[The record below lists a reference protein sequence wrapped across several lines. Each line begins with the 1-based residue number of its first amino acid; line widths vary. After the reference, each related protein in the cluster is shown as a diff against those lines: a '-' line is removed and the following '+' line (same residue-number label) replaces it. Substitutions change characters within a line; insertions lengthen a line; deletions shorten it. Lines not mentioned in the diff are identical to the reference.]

1 MKCWCLTLILVMNLL
16 HPALTDDCNLE
27 LTGGSP
33 LEDCDI
39 FKKKITLNFDRMFQK
54 PACLTKVL
62 VLMNEEIAAIENPDR
77 QITLQNTFID
87 NCEAKEVEIMATDKK
102 GNQAYSKYELQP
114 MRCYKEL
121 FRNNEIPYKMAGE
134 NQITLDVKSPFNT
147 MLSCLNDIQVFK
159 DEQKVTDYEDGGIKI
174 GLDRSQQQ
182 MLSVIYRMRGGTK
195 ALERKLI
202 VPRAGND
209 IERF

>member
-1 MKCWCLTLILVMNLL
+1 MYASWKPPIPAILNLQRN
-16 HPALTDDCNLE
+16 T
-27 LTGGSP
+27 
-33 LEDCDI
+33 
-39 FKKKITLNFDRMFQK
+39 
-54 PACLTKVL
+54 
-62 VLMNEEIAAIENPDR
+62 EEEGI
-77 QITLQNTFID
+77 
-87 NCEAKEVEIMATDKK
+87 V
-102 GNQAYSKYELQP
+102 
-114 MRCYKEL
+114 KEL
-121 FRNNEIPYKMAGE
+121 FRNKEIPYKMAGE

-147 MLSCLNDIQVFK
+147 MLSCLNNIQVLK

-195 ALERKLI
+195 TLERKLI